1 MSHLSELVLFRSI
14 SGISINNKYISNYFK
29 KYKLLRKCVFLTNK
43 RIMLSR
49 HPSSKERQ
57 PGRCRQT
64 GLLFKYDLPAS
75 CSGVAEVQWTYR
87 TIYCLCV
94 SGPRFGALSLGHED
108 VVDGFQIS
116 LTLGWRSRISL
127 ETQRAVGQQHPI
139 LAHPRSAIIYLLLK
153 CTVWSNGRKS

>member
-1 MSHLSELVLFRSI
+1 M
-14 SGISINNKYISNYFK
+14 
-29 KYKLLRKCVFLTNK
+29 CFLTNE
-43 RIMLSR
+43 RSMLSR
-49 HPSSKERQ
+49 HPSNKERQ

-139 LAHPRSAIIYLLLK
+139 LFRNEFWKSMIIYFVLIFN
-153 CTVWSNGRKS
+153 CTFNIWNDSDNNIAINHLYHYQNI

>member
-1 MSHLSELVLFRSI
+1 M
-14 SGISINNKYISNYFK
+14 
-29 KYKLLRKCVFLTNK
+29 CFLTNE
-43 RIMLSR
+43 RSMLSR
-49 HPSSKERQ
+49 HPSNKERQ

-139 LAHPRSAIIYLLLK
+139 SQPPPRAKLYLLAYEVYCLVKWKKILTRLFFFFWSILGEDFLLK
-153 CTVWSNGRKS
+153 HQLNKTLKVKHNS

>member
-1 MSHLSELVLFRSI
+1 M
-14 SGISINNKYISNYFK
+14 
-29 KYKLLRKCVFLTNK
+29 CFLTNE
-43 RIMLSR
+43 RSMLSR
-49 HPSSKERQ
+49 HPSNKERQ

-139 LAHPRSAIIYLLLK
+139 LAPPPPPAKLYLLAYEVYCLVKWKKILTRLFFFFWSILGEDFLLK
-153 CTVWSNGRKS
+153 HQLNKTLKVKHNS